1 MRNEPITSAQTAY
14 LSKLINHVK
23 KPAYQAAKRRLGLD
37 TTIMQLSKSDAS
49 RLIRELVL
57 VKNGRSRVAK

>member
-1 MRNEPITSAQTAY
+1 MKHEPITPKQTAY
-14 LSKLINHVK
+14 LSKLINHVGK
-23 KPAYQAAKRRLGLD
+23 AKYQAAKRRLGLD

-57 VKNGRSRVAK
+57 VKNGRGVRQ